1 MGGVWTSVLVTL
13 VIQILVCVALFAPPV
28 LAPAAQADVGLP
40 ASDVG
45 VAMALVYVSSAFA
58 ALLSSNFIPRH
69 GPLRC
74 MQFSL
79 LTGAAGL
86 ALMTLTHPFLV
97 VLGALVI
104 GLGYGLVTPSSS
116 AVLAERAPSHM
127 RAFIFSLKQTGV
139 PVGGAI
145 AGAAIP
151 ALIHWQGWRGAA
163 LVCGAACALCA
174 LAVQPFRRE
183 WDAGRGRTGGGTPRL
198 AEPLRHVWNHRP
210 LRELALASFA
220 FSGMQMCLGSF
231 LVVFLD
237 ERGGLTLH
245 AAGAA
250 LSTAMVAGAL
260 GRLLWGVVADRH
272 LAPRRLLALL
282 SLAMAASACV
292 TAAIGAH
299 WPYAGV
305 LAVSFLFGLTAVG
318 WNGVYLSEVA
328 HLAKAGN
335 AAAATG
341 GSLFITYAGVVTLPA
356 LFWLIVT
363 LAGSYAAGFI
373 VSALVVAWRGVV
385 LLRD

>member
-1 MGGVWTSVLVTL
+1 MGAVWSSILVTL

-28 LAPAAQADVGLP
+28 LAPAAQGDVGLP

-45 VAMALVYVSSAFA
+45 VAMALVYVSSALA
-58 ALLSSNFIPRH
+58 ALLSSNLIPRH

-79 LTGAAGL
+79 FTAAAGL
-86 ALMTLTHPFLV
+86 GLMTLAHPLTV

-116 AVLAERAPSHM
+116 AVLAERAPAHM

-139 PVGGAI
+139 PVGGAL
-145 AGAAIP
+145 AGALIP
-151 ALIHWQGWRGAA
+151 ALIHWQGWRAA
-163 LVCGAACALCA
+163 AWACGAACALCA
-174 LAVQPFRRE
+174 AAVQPFRRE
-183 WDAGRGRTGGGTPRL
+183 WDAGRGQAVGAALRL
-198 AEPLRHVWNHRP
+198 AEPLRHVWTHAP

-220 FSGMQMCLGSF
+220 FSGMQMCLGAF

-260 GRLLWGVVADRH
+260 GRLLWGVVADRRV
-272 LAPRRLLALL
+272 APRRLLGLL
-282 SLAMAASACV
+282 SLAMAASACI
-292 TAAIGAH
+292 TAAIGTQ
-299 WPYAGV
+299 WPYALV
-305 LAVSFLFGLTAVG
+305 LVVSFLFGLTAVG

-328 HLAKAGN
+328 RLAKAGN

-341 GSLFITYAGVVTLPA
+341 GSLFITYAGVVALPA
-356 LFWLIVT
+356 LFWLVVT
-363 LAGSYAAGFI
+363 FSGSYAAGFCL
-373 VSALVVAWRGVV
+373 SALIVAWRGLV
-385 LLRD
+385 LLRH